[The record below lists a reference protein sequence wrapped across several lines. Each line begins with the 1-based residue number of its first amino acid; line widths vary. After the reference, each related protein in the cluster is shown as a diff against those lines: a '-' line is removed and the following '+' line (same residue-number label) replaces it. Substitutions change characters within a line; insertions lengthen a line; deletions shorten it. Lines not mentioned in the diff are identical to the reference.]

1 MALKRNENSS
11 MNPKWKSAVCGLATA
26 FALMSCEDRV
36 AGTSV
41 GTGNPTE
48 IQVSFKNDSGSVPI
62 TGTMNVYASTQIPV
76 AGFSP
81 QPLLSVPV
89 SGAAQAALK
98 ADAFKA
104 LHDSLWPKTSIV
116 NGEYRFNVVVTGE
129 NHGTIM
135 KGLAFRKDK
144 MDFVLRAEDS
154 TAPQTDR
161 VATVMGAMMPLVTFQ
176 GVLDTNKMSAV
187 WEYHLFLYGTG
198 YSGKSEGG
206 RFSIPKF
213 PIGKYESHVMLVPTK
228 AQQTSGQDSAVVFDL
243 MAPIEPGVE
252 TLLLSANQIHIPL
265 PDSLKKK

>member
-1 MALKRNENSS
+1 MAPKRNENRP
-11 MNPKWKSAVCGLATA
+11 MNPKWKSAVYGLAVS

-62 TGTMNVYASTQIPV
+62 TGMMNVYASTQIPV
-76 AGFSP
+76 EGFSP

-89 SGAAQAALK
+89 SASAEASLTAAAFDAI
-98 ADAFKA
+98 ADT
-104 LHDSLWPKTSIV
+104 LWPKTSV
-116 NGEYRFNVVVTGE
+116 EAGSYRFNVVVTGE

-135 KGLAFRKDK
+135 KGLAFRKK
-144 MDFVLRAEDS
+144 EGDFVLRAEDAK
-154 TAPQTDR
+154 APMTGKM
-161 VATVMGAMMPLVTFQ
+161 ATVTGSMTPLVTFQ

-213 PIGKYESHVMLVPTK
+213 PIGKYESHVILVPTK
-228 AQQTSGQDSAVVFDL
+228 AQQVSGQDSAVVFDL

-252 TLLLSANQIHIPL
+252 TLLLSANQVHIPL
-265 PDSLKKK
+265 PDSLKKN